1 MTDLAAYSEDIF
13 RIEQQLQ
20 AVVEALAEL
29 HEEERLE
36 QRSQHLEWCQRRV
49 EEARRL
55 LNSMLGDLDVA
66 RARRDA

>member
-1 MTDLAAYSEDIF
+1 M
-13 RIEQQLQ
+13 
-20 AVVEALAEL
+20 EALAEL